1 VNDGFVVDCSV
12 GVSWATLSQSSTV
25 TDRLLEDVE
34 SGTPFIVPVLWM
46 FEVANTLLVLTRR
59 KRIDHKE
66 FSRARGFLTR
76 LTPTVDDAGPRF
88 ALSGISDLAEKH
100 ALTIYDATYL
110 ELAMRR
116 GLPLASRDAAL
127 NKAAKVL
134 DVKTLV

>member
-1 VNDGFVVDCSV
+1 MSDGFVADCSV

-34 SGTPFIVPVLWM
+34 SGIPFIVPVLWM

-66 FSRARGFLTR
+66 FSRARNFLVR
-76 LTPTVDDAGPRF
+76 LTPVVDDAGPRF

-110 ELAMRR
+110 ELAVRR

-127 NKAAKVL
+127 NKAARAL